1 MSKLKENN
9 NQEKMNGIYS
19 EKENVSDDLIEKDRD
34 NKPITPEQEAFACEM
49 REFLQSLVDMGMEDD
64 EDEDIYD
71 SDEDI
76 VE

>member
-1 MSKLKENN
+1 MSKLKESN
-9 NQEKMNGIYS
+9 NQEKMNCIDS
-19 EKENVSDDLIEKDRD
+19 EKKINDELLEKDRGI
-34 NKPITPEQEAFACEM
+34 KPRTPEQEAFAREM
-49 REFLQSLVDMGMEDD
+49 IEFLQSLVDMGMEDC

>member
-1 MSKLKENN
+1 MSKLKESN

-19 EKENVSDDLIEKDRD
+19 KKENVNDDLVEKDRD
-34 NKPITPEQEAFACEM
+34 NKPITPEQEAFAREM
-49 REFLQSLVDMGMEDD
+49 IEFLQSLVDMGMEDC

-76 VE
+76 AE

>member
-1 MSKLKENN
+1 MSKLKESN
-9 NQEKMNGIYS
+9 NQEKMNCIDS
-19 EKENVSDDLIEKDRD
+19 EKEKINDYLLEKDRD
-34 NKPITPEQEAFACEM
+34 IKPRTPEQEAFAREM
-49 REFLQSLVDMGMEDD
+49 IEFLQSLVDMGMEDC